1 VNGLESSLR
10 RAARD
15 VSCHY
20 RLRGTVANLE
30 ALARSGV
37 TLTPDDHRLHQM
49 AWLATHVLDLSLRRP
64 DRPSSLPPVPTH

>member
-1 VNGLESSLR
+1 MNGLEGSLR

-15 VSCHY
+15 VSQHY
-20 RLRGTVANLE
+20 RLRGTVENLE

-37 TLTPDDHRLHQM
+37 PLTPDDHRLLQM

-64 DRPSSLPPVPTH
+64 DRPNSLPPVPSR